1 MNINAP
7 PINPLADVPEL
18 LRRLG
23 AIMAGLAAVV
33 ARRFLRNPRLVGLI
47 VPLWQRLTH
56 IASRIERAVGRKTR
70 VRPSRA
76 GQGVGK
82 RMIAPVRLPT
92 GRGWLVRELG
102 YEAVAFA
109 LQLEALLTEPAMRA
123 ALQALPAAGRV
134 LRPVCRI
141 LGVPVAVIATIA
153 PAAADELG
161 VQAPEVCGVVSLV
174 MGGAR
179 PVGPDWVGFSKSG
192 G

>member
-56 IASRIERAVGRKTR
+56 IALRIERAVGRTTR
-70 VRPSRA
+70 VRPRRA
-76 GQGVGK
+76 GQGGGK
-82 RMIAPVRLPT
+82 RMIAPMRLPT

-141 LGVPVAVIATIA
+141 LGVPEAVIATIA
-153 PAAADELG
+153 PVAAAPELG
-161 VQAPEVCGVVSLV
+161 APAVRGVVSLV
-174 MGGAR
+174 MGGVVPA
-179 PVGPDWVGFSKSG
+179 GPDRVGFSTSG
-192 G
+192 E